1 MEQLGGRI
9 RKLRESRNM
18 TQTELSEILGMKT
31 YTTVS
36 KWEKNENFPKG
47 KDLKKLA
54 EIFNVT
60 SDYLL
65 GLSDTELGKITTQNK
80 HHEILTLCNQL
91 NEEKL
96 KQLILSH
103 YSSVKSFAEE
113 NGMPYSTVRS
123 ILERGIMNANVEN
136 AIKICSALGIR
147 PEIFSYFLE
156 TSKGEPEILTIYNQ
170 LEEPKQEKVL
180 DYAKEQLEEQNSS
193 KIVSIF
199 DKPQDDED
207 YITDY
212 VEGLVAAGHGT
223 FQEDNL
229 HMEVRLRAEDVPE
242 DYDTIAKVA
251 GDSMEPLIEDNDLLF
266 IKVTSQVDINSIGI
280 FQVNDKNFVKKL
292 KRDYDGSW
300 YLQSLNSGYEE
311 IHLTEND
318 DIRTIGVVVD
328 IYREG

>member
-1 MEQLGGRI
+1 MEQLGDRV
-9 RKLRESRNM
+9 RKLREGRNM
-18 TQTELSEILGMKT
+18 TQTELSETLGMKT

-65 GLSDTELGKITTQNK
+65 GLTDDKLKKITTQNEK
-80 HHEILTLCNQL
+80 TEI
-91 NEEKL
+91 
-96 KQLILSH
+96 I
-103 YSSVKSFAEE
+103 
-113 NGMPYSTVRS
+113 S
-123 ILERGIMNANVEN
+123 I
-136 AIKICSALGIR
+136 
-147 PEIFSYFLE
+147 YD
-156 TSKGEPEILTIYNQ
+156 Q
-170 LEEPKQEKVL
+170 LEEPRQEKVL
-180 DYAKEQLEEQNSS
+180 NYAKEQLEEQENSNIIS
-193 KIVSIF
+193 MF

-229 HMEVRLRAEDVPE
+229 HMEVRLRANDVPDE
-242 DYDTIAKVA
+242 YDTIAKVA

-266 IKVTSQVDINSIGI
+266 IKVTSQVDINDIGI
-280 FQVNDKNFVKKL
+280 FQINGKNFVKKL

-318 DIRTIGVVVD
+318 DIRTIGEVVD
-328 IYREG
+328 IYKV

>member
-1 MEQLGGRI
+1 MEQLGDRI

-65 GLSDTELGKITTQNK
+65 GLSDTKLGKITTQN
-80 HHEILTLCNQL
+80 E
-91 NEEKL
+91 
-96 KQLILSH
+96 
-103 YSSVKSFAEE
+103 
-113 NGMPYSTVRS
+113 P
-123 ILERGIMNANVEN
+123 
-136 AIKICSALGIR
+136 
-147 PEIFSYFLE
+147 
-156 TSKGEPEILTIYNQ
+156 PEILTIYNQ

-199 DKPQDDED
+199 DKSQDED

-251 GDSMEPLIEDNDLLF
+251 GDSMEPMIEDNDLLF
-266 IKVTSQVDINSIGI
+266 IRVKNQVDINDIGI
-280 FQVNDKNFVKKL
+280 FQINGKNFVKKL
-292 KRDYDGSW
+292 KRDYNGGW
-300 YLQSLNSGYEE
+300 YLQSLNNSYEE
-311 IHLTEND
+311 IHLTEED
-318 DIRTIGVVVD
+318 DIRTIGEVVSV
-328 IYREG
+328 YRG

>member
-1 MEQLGGRI
+1 MEQLGDRV
-9 RKLRESRNM
+9 RKLREGRNM

-65 GLSDTELGKITTQNK
+65 GLTDDKLKKITTQNEK
-80 HHEILTLCNQL
+80 TEI
-91 NEEKL
+91 
-96 KQLILSH
+96 I
-103 YSSVKSFAEE
+103 
-113 NGMPYSTVRS
+113 S
-123 ILERGIMNANVEN
+123 I
-136 AIKICSALGIR
+136 
-147 PEIFSYFLE
+147 YD
-156 TSKGEPEILTIYNQ
+156 Q
-170 LEEPKQEKVL
+170 LEEPRQEKVL
-180 DYAKEQLEEQNSS
+180 SYAKDQLEEQESS
-193 KIVSIF
+193 NIISIF
-199 DKPQDDED
+199 NKSQDDED

-229 HMEVRLRAEDVPE
+229 HMEVRLRAKDVPNE
-242 DYDTIAKVA
+242 YDTIAKVA

-266 IKVTSQVDINSIGI
+266 IKVTSQVDVNDIGI
-280 FQVNDKNFVKKL
+280 FQVNGKNFVKKL

-300 YLQSLNSGYEE
+300 YLQSLNNSYEE

-318 DIRTIGVVVD
+318 DIRTIGEVVD
-328 IYREG
+328 IYKV

>member
-1 MEQLGGRI
+1 M
-9 RKLRESRNM
+9 
-18 TQTELSEILGMKT
+18 
-31 YTTVS
+31 
-36 KWEKNENFPKG
+36 
-47 KDLKKLA
+47 
-54 EIFNVT
+54 
-60 SDYLL
+60 
-65 GLSDTELGKITTQNK
+65 
-80 HHEILTLCNQL
+80 

-96 KQLILSH
+96 KQLILSR

-147 PEIFSYFLE
+147 PEIFSPLLE
-156 TSKGEPEILTIYNQ
+156 ISKGESDILPIYNR
-170 LEEPKQEKVL
+170 LEEPRQEKVL
-180 DYAKEQLEEQNSS
+180 DFAKGQLDEQENS
-193 KIVSIF
+193 KVVSIF
-199 DKPQDDED
+199 NKSQDDED

-229 HMEVRLRAEDVPE
+229 HMEVRLRANDVPDE
-242 DYDTIAKVA
+242 YDTIAKVA

-266 IKVTSQVDINSIGI
+266 IKVTSQVDINDIGI
-280 FQVNDKNFVKKL
+280 FQINGKNFVKKL

-311 IHLTEND
+311 IHLSEDD
-318 DIRTIGVVVD
+318 DIRTIGEVIS
-328 IYREG
+328 IYREN

>member
-1 MEQLGGRI
+1 MEQLGDRI

-65 GLSDTELGKITTQNK
+65 GLSDTKLGKITTQNE
-80 HHEILTLCNQL
+80 H
-91 NEEKL
+91 
-96 KQLILSH
+96 
-103 YSSVKSFAEE
+103 
-113 NGMPYSTVRS
+113 
-123 ILERGIMNANVEN
+123 
-136 AIKICSALGIR
+136 
-147 PEIFSYFLE
+147 
-156 TSKGEPEILTIYNQ
+156 PEILTIYNQ

-193 KIVSIF
+193 KIISIF
-199 DKPQDDED
+199 DKPQEDED

-229 HMEVRLRAEDVPE
+229 HMEVRLRVNDVPNE
-242 DYDTIAKVA
+242 YDTIAKVA
-251 GDSMEPLIEDNDLLF
+251 GDSMEPMIEDNDLLF
-266 IKVTSQVDINSIGI
+266 IKVTNQVDINDIGI
-280 FQVNDKNFVKKL
+280 FQINGKNFVKKL
-292 KRDYDGSW
+292 KRDYNGGW
-300 YLQSLNSGYEE
+300 YLQSLNNSYEE
-311 IHLTEND
+311 IHLTEDD
-318 DIRTIGVVVD
+318 DIRTIGEVVSV
-328 IYREG
+328 YREK

>member
-65 GLSDTELGKITTQNK
+65 GLSDTKLGKITTQNE
-80 HHEILTLCNQL
+80 H
-91 NEEKL
+91 
-96 KQLILSH
+96 S
-103 YSSVKSFAEE
+103 
-113 NGMPYSTVRS
+113 
-123 ILERGIMNANVEN
+123 
-136 AIKICSALGIR
+136 
-147 PEIFSYFLE
+147 
-156 TSKGEPEILTIYNQ
+156 EILTIYNQ

-180 DYAKEQLEEQNSS
+180 SYAKDQLEEQESS
-193 KIVSIF
+193 NIISMF
-199 DKPQDDED
+199 DKYQDDED

-251 GDSMEPLIEDNDLLF
+251 GDSMEPMIEDNDLLF
-266 IKVTSQVDINSIGI
+266 IKVTNQVDINDIGI
-280 FQVNDKNFVKKL
+280 FQINGKNFVKKL
-292 KRDYDGSW
+292 KRDYNGGW
-300 YLQSLNSGYEE
+300 YLQSLNNSYEE
-311 IHLTEND
+311 IHLTEED
-318 DIRTIGVVVD
+318 DIRTIGEVVSV
-328 IYREG
+328 YRG

>member
-65 GLSDTELGKITTQNK
+65 GLSDTELGKITTQNE
-80 HHEILTLCNQL
+80 H
-91 NEEKL
+91 
-96 KQLILSH
+96 
-103 YSSVKSFAEE
+103 
-113 NGMPYSTVRS
+113 
-123 ILERGIMNANVEN
+123 
-136 AIKICSALGIR
+136 
-147 PEIFSYFLE
+147 
-156 TSKGEPEILTIYNQ
+156 PEILTIYNQ
-170 LEEPKQEKVL
+170 LEKPKQEKVL
-180 DYAKEQLEEQNSS
+180 NYAKEQLEETNNS
-193 KIVSIF
+193 KIISIF
-199 DKPQDDED
+199 HKTKNDED
-207 YITDY
+207 YIIDY

-242 DYDTIAKVA
+242 DYYTIAKVA
-251 GDSMEPLIEDNDLLF
+251 GDSMEPMIEDNDLLF
-266 IKVTSQVDINSIGI
+266 IRGTNQVDINDIGI
-280 FQVNDKNFVKKL
+280 FQINGKNFVKKL
-292 KRDYDGSW
+292 KRDYNGGW
-300 YLQSLNSGYEE
+300 YLQSLNNSYEE
-311 IHLTEND
+311 IHLTEED
-318 DIRTIGVVVD
+318 DIRTIGEVVSV
-328 IYREG
+328 YRN